1 MPARQRRAVRAVM
14 EAEAAARVE
23 ADTFDE
29 GEGASIVALPGAAAP
44 RGEDAPLEAAAPD
57 GVDAGHWRAIR
68 TAAPWLQASDGLVV
82 RMLCDAIVEYGQARA
97 AVAEQG
103 TMVLTS
109 TGSMI
114 PNPWHRVLAERRAE
128 IVKIARD
135 LGLTPAAR
143 AALVRW

>member
-1 MPARQRRAVRAVM
+1 MPARQRRAVRPVM
-14 EAEAAARVE
+14 EAEAARVE

-29 GEGASIVALPGAAAP
+29 GASVVALPGAAAP
-44 RGEDAPLEAAAPD
+44 RGEDAPLEAAAPE

-68 TAAPWLQASDGLVV
+68 TAAPWLQVSDGLVV
-82 RMLCDAIVEYGQARA
+82 RVLCDAIVEYGQARA
-97 AVAEQG
+97 AVDEQG

-109 TGSMI
+109 TGSMV
-114 PNPWHRVLAERRAE
+114 PNPWHRVMTERRAE
-128 IVKIARD
+128 IIKVARD

>member
-1 MPARQRRAVRAVM
+1 MPARQRRAVL
-14 EAEAAARVE
+14 EAAVE

-29 GEGASIVALPGAAAP
+29 RASVVALPGAAAP
-44 RGEDAPLEAAAPD
+44 RGGDAPLEAAAPE

-82 RMLCDAIVEYGQARA
+82 RAMCDALVEYGEARA
-97 AVAEQG
+97 AVDEQG
-103 TMVLTS
+103 TMVLS
-109 TGSMI
+109 NTGAML
-114 PNPWHRVLAERRAE
+114 PNPWHRVMTERRAE

-143 AALVRW
+143 KLLVKRY